1 MTAQVIGGTGYIGGA
16 VVRRL
21 FVGGHEPV
29 VLVRDPGARFRSGA
43 VPGSSPPSCSHWP
56 FGHTGCELET
66 EADDP
71 TPAVNLGITHQGKD
85 QP

>member
-1 MTAQVIGGTGYIGGA
+1 MTAHVIGGTGYIGRA

-29 VLVRDPGARFRSGA
+29 GLVR
-43 VPGSSPPSCSHWP
+43 
-56 FGHTGCELET
+56 ELET

-71 TPAVNLGITHQGKD
+71 TPAMNLCITHQGKD